1 MKIHHLIIFSFLLI
15 GCESVEEKA
24 EKGDADA
31 QFQMGLELLADDSAS
46 KALALKWFRKS
57 AEQGHAEAQYNL
69 GELYFDGTGVAK
81 DEEKALDWFY
91 ASAEQDFTEAQK
103 RLYNYWY
110 YQNTKSGNGLL
121 IPQRHQ
127 GRNITARYRKDE
139 QVDPDEE
146 HYWLEVLANKGLSEA
161 QRLLAYNYMKGQNV
175 TQDEAKAI
183 ELYKK
188 AASSGDAKAI
198 ATLNS
203 MGIEF

>member
-46 KALALKWFRKS
+46 KALAFKWFRKS
-57 AEQGHAEAQYNL
+57 AEQGHAEAQYSL
-69 GELYFDGTGVAK
+69 GELYYDGTGVAK

-91 ASAEQDFTEAQK
+91 ASAEQDYTEAQR

-110 YQNTKSGNGLL
+110 YQNTKSGTGVL
-121 IPQRHQ
+121 HQ
-127 GRNITARYRKDE
+127 AGIITSRYRKDE

-146 HYWLEVLANKGLSEA
+146 HYWLEVLANKGLSDA

-188 AASSGDAKAI
+188 AASSGDAEAI
-198 ATLNS
+198 RILNS